1 MNIQTILLSAL
12 GIIIT
17 TLVTWGTE
25 RLIALINSK
34 LKNTKYAK
42 YLTDAVGIVSRA
54 VKTTYQTYV
63 EALKDKNAFT
73 GDAQLEALN
82 KAKDIAMAQLSGE
95 MKEFIESNF
104 GDIEK
109 WLTSTIESVIYD
121 LKNKTQGEKAN
132 ENC

>member
-73 GDAQLEALN
+73 GEAQLEALN

-121 LKNKTQGEKAN
+121 LKNKSQGEKAN
-132 ENC
+132 ENG

>member
-73 GDAQLEALN
+73 GEAQLEALN
-82 KAKDIAMAQLSGE
+82 KAKDIAMAQLIGY
-95 MKEFIESNF
+95 
-104 GDIEK
+104 
-109 WLTSTIESVIYD
+109 L
-121 LKNKTQGEKAN
+121 
-132 ENC
+132 